1 MNFTAIFAS
10 VADFTFQMKTIY
22 AIIAA
27 IAIISTACVDGKS
40 HGGESEPMPIERID
54 RLVYNFHDMDS
65 AERSRYVDSMSPGL
79 RVYLGIAG
87 VNPDSVEMPIALD
100 VLSATNPVKVFSPD
114 VEKRIFALDEV
125 EFRLGH
131 ALESLKSLL
140 PDIRVSHVYGIVS
153 PYRQSVITA
162 DSVVLVALN
171 LYLGADYQGYTGFES
186 YFRRLREPER
196 IPYDVAEAVIAS
208 NYPIDKA
215 GAKTVLAKM
224 LYQGA
229 LVNALMLTFPNAK
242 LSDALGVSSED
253 LEWFKGHEAEI
264 WDSIITRN
272 LLYSQSDMDAA
283 KLLSPAPATTIINH
297 DAPGRAGRYIGY
309 RIVKAYMDR
318 HSDVTIKWLLSPAF
332 YGETSSLVD
341 AKYSPSK

>member
-1 MNFTAIFAS
+1 
-10 VADFTFQMKTIY
+10 
-22 AIIAA
+22 
-27 IAIISTACVDGKS
+27 
-40 HGGESEPMPIERID
+40 
-54 RLVYNFHDMDS
+54 
-65 AERSRYVDSMSPGL
+65 
-79 RVYLGIAG
+79 
-87 VNPDSVEMPIALD
+87 
-100 VLSATNPVKVFSPD
+100 
-114 VEKRIFALDEV
+114 
-125 EFRLGH
+125 
-131 ALESLKSLL
+131 
-140 PDIRVSHVYGIVS
+140 
-153 PYRQSVITA
+153 
-162 DSVVLVALN
+162 
-171 LYLGADYQGYTGFES
+171 
-186 YFRRLREPER
+186 
-196 IPYDVAEAVIAS
+196 
-208 NYPIDKA
+208 
-215 GAKTVLAKM
+215 
-224 LYQGA
+224 
-229 LVNALMLTFPNAK
+229 MLTFPNAK